1 VNLFL
6 AIHSENLYN
15 TFSMNASMIKIFLV
29 LFFILMVL
37 VAFSYLSQRK
47 MKRIAYALW
56 GIFALLLPGIG
67 PFFLIAYRPG
77 DWDRKK
83 CSDRIRAR
91 QKRFQQKR

>member
-6 AIHSENLYN
+6 AIHSEKLYN
-15 TFSMNASMIKIFLV
+15 TFNMNADLIKKFLV
-29 LFFILMVL
+29 LFLIIMAL
-37 VAFSYLSQRK
+37 VAFSYLRQRK

-56 GIFALLLPGIG
+56 GTFVLLLPGFG

-77 DWDRKK
+77 EWNRKK
-83 CSDRIRAR
+83 RSDRVRAR